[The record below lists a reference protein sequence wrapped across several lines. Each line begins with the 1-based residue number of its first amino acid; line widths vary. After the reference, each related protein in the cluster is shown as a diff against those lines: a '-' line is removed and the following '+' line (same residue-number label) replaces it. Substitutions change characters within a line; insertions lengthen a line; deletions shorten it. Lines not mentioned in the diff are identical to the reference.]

1 MFSFYFRHQ
10 KAPKKYLD
18 KDFVPLHT
26 RVTFLFDRLHHKN
39 HSCFIYNLYMS
50 ALFTLCYLNLP
61 SAVNIH
67 GVIRPLLKS
76 FPVCIHQDKYVYK
89 KRSEEAKG
97 TSKVAK
103 LVRDAKCKDILAI
116 SYYGSKPIYLLSTV
130 VDEVKWDENQK
141 RVYSKALKN

>member
-1 MFSFYFRHQ
+1 
-10 KAPKKYLD
+10 
-18 KDFVPLHT
+18 
-26 RVTFLFDRLHHKN
+26 
-39 HSCFIYNLYMS
+39 MS
-50 ALFTLCYLNLP
+50 ALFALRSLNLP
-61 SAVNIH
+61 NNVKIH
-67 GVIRPLLKS
+67 GGTRPLLKGIPL
-76 FPVCIHQDKYVYK
+76 FVHQDKNVCE

-141 RVYSKALKN
+141 RVYSKALNKLVNARFLCPNFINVYNSNMNSVNHADQLRQNYQMGTNL